1 MRKRNVAYYHYFF
14 SFFAILTL
22 SSQLSEIPCE
32 EKKQSYL
39 KSHEKEDLFNNFQS
53 LIKENNKFSA
63 IFILVIYFQEINR

>member
-1 MRKRNVAYYHYFF
+1 MLLIIIIFF

-39 KSHEKEDLFNNFQS
+39 KSHENEDLFNNLQS
-53 LIKENNKFSA
+53 LIKKTTNFQLFSS
-63 IFILVIYFQEINR
+63 